1 MTSPGALAELRRLAS
16 RYGIALELVDRL
28 TLRPREVARST
39 GFSLRTV
46 EGWIASG
53 SLPAVKI
60 GAAVAVPVADLL
72 RFLENHRLRAESSQ
86 PRSVAEQARSLI
98 EEPGR

>member
-1 MTSPGALAELRRLAS
+1 MPSPAQTLKELRRLAS

-28 TLRPREVARST
+28 TLRPREVARTT
-39 GFSLRTV
+39 GFSHRTV

-53 SLPAVKI
+53 ALPAVKI

-72 RFLENHRLRAESSQ
+72 RFLEDHRIEACGAQ
-86 PRSVAEQARSLI
+86 PRSLSERARQAI
-98 EEPGR
+98 EVGS